1 MQKLIILRGAPS
13 SGKSTIAKSL
23 KSLKNKVAW
32 LKVDSFKSFFAKDVA
47 EENEAI
53 DYVNQAAI
61 ASLEHVLKQGFS
73 VVMEGIFQNPK
84 YITAAVNVAKQAN
97 IQFKVYELECP
108 LEVLQ
113 ARDKVRGG
121 VKEGCR
127 KPLGDKVIAKLNQI
141 IQENP
146 WSGAEKL
153 DTEKLSLDK
162 CVDILNKEFE
172 DKSD

>member
-1 MQKLIILRGAPS
+1 MQSLIILRGAPS
-13 SGKSTIAKSL
+13 SGKSTIARGL

-32 LKVDSFKSFFAKDVA
+32 LKVDSFKPFFAKDVA

-53 DYVNQAAI
+53 DYVNQAAL
-61 ASLEHVLKQGFS
+61 ASLEHLLKQDFS

-84 YITAAVNVAKQAN
+84 YISAAVDVAKQAN

-108 LEVLQ
+108 LEILQ
-113 ARDKVRGG
+113 TRDRVREG

-127 KPLGDKVIAKLNQI
+127 KPLGNKIIAKLNQI

-146 WSGAEKL
+146 WNGAEKL
-153 DTEKLSLDK
+153 DTEKLSLDE
-162 CVDILNKEFE
+162 CVDILSKNLKG
-172 DKSD
+172 S

>member
-1 MQKLIILRGAPS
+1 MQTLIILRGAPS
-13 SGKSTIAKSL
+13 SGKSSIARSL
-23 KSLKNKVAW
+23 KSLKNKVVW
-32 LKVDSFKSFFAKDVA
+32 LKVDNFKPFFAKDIT

-61 ASLEHVLKQGFS
+61 ASLEHLLKQGFS

-84 YITAAVNVAKQAN
+84 YITAAVDMAKQAN
-97 IQFKVYELECP
+97 IQFKVYELECS
-108 LEVLQ
+108 LEILQ
-113 ARDKVRGG
+113 ARDKVREG

-127 KPLGDKVIAKLNQI
+127 KPLGNEVIAKLNQI

-153 DTEKLSLDK
+153 DTGKLSLNE
-162 CVDILNKEFE
+162 CIDILSR
-172 DKSD
+172 DLKSS